1 MGRRAKHKSKP
12 VKVLGRFR
20 GCFFFKFLVDAH
32 QDGKVLRGVLLQVS
46 QDAALASATP
56 VLCPAPAELRRRIS
70 DASGAS
76 RRPSDV
82 SDASDVEVNQ

>member
-1 MGRRAKHKSKP
+1 M
-12 VKVLGRFR
+12 
-20 GCFFFKFLVDAH
+20 DAH

-56 VLCPAPAELRRRIS
+56 VLCPPTELRRRIS

-82 SDASDVEVNQ
+82 SDASEVEVNQ

>member
-1 MGRRAKHKSKP
+1 M
-12 VKVLGRFR
+12 
-20 GCFFFKFLVDAH
+20 DAH
-32 QDGKVLRGVLLQVS
+32 QDGGVLRGVLRQVS
-46 QDAALASATP
+46 QDAALASVATP